1 MSIKNTILSD
11 PVNRFLFFT
20 ANTDVFIVG
29 GYIRDILRG
38 MISKDKDYAIK
49 DNVKNIAGK
58 VAKRFDGTLVAL
70 KPPTTRDRVASTYRV
85 VLKNRFRGILD
96 FSSLQG
102 SIDEDLKRR
111 DFTIN
116 AIAWSPKTGI
126 IDPSGG
132 KADLKR
138 RIIKV
143 VRTRNL
149 LDDPL
154 RIIRAYR
161 VAGELGFK
169 IEQSTR
175 KNLRRYSSGL
185 VKVASERITEEVF
198 KLIVNKDATPYI
210 KQCYKDRVLERIFKI
225 NTESLK
231 ANIRLLNKLDLLIR
245 TLPRKPKKYLK
256 EEISQG
262 LNRMGII
269 RLALLFLNT
278 HLPDGSQVPLI
289 ENTRLRVSNIIQR
302 ALTDIYNGYS
312 IAIKDKGS
320 LREISKDRL
329 FKVFNT
335 AGNRVFEVCIVLSI
349 VRGYNTKRLLAMA
362 EDYLKIK
369 DKILLN
375 GEDIQRILHITP
387 CKEVGK
393 MLLSL
398 KEAQFRGGIKNRAEA
413 ESWLLANFT

>member
-11 PVNRFLFFT
+11 PVNRFLFST
-20 ANTDVFIVG
+20 ANTDVFVVG

-38 MISKDKDYAIK
+38 VISKDKDYAIK
-49 DNVKNIAGK
+49 HNVRNIAGK

-70 KPPTTRDRVASTYRV
+70 KPPTTYRV
-85 VLKNRFRGILD
+85 VLKNRFRRILD

-161 VAGELGFK
+161 VAGELGLK

-185 VKVASERITEEVF
+185 VKVAGERITEEVF
-198 KLIVNKDATPYI
+198 KLIVNKGATPYI

-225 NTESLK
+225 NTGSLK
-231 ANIRLLNKLDLLIR
+231 ANIKLLNKFDLLIR
-245 TLPRKPKKYLK
+245 TLPRKPKRYLK

-278 HLPDGSQVPLI
+278 HALI
-289 ENTRLRVSNIIQR
+289 ENTRLSVSNIIQR
-302 ALTDIYNGYS
+302 ALTDIYKGYS

-320 LREISKDRL
+320 LRTISKDRL

-335 AGNRVFEVCIVLSI
+335 AGDRVFEVCIVLSI
-349 VRGYNTKRLLAMA
+349 VRGYNTERLLAMA

-369 DKILLN
+369 DKAILN

-387 CKEVGK
+387 GKEVGK
-393 MLLSL
+393 MLSSL
-398 KEAQFRGGIKNRAEA
+398 KEAQFSGGIKNRAEA